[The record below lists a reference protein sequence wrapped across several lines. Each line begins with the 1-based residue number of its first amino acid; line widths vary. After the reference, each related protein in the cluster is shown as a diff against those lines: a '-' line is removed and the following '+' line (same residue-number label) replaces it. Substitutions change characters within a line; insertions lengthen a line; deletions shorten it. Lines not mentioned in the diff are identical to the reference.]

1 MAGTLGNNRQHG
13 HFILQALWQ
22 RLSTKGPVPQGRSSH
37 GFVIIGHQAYV
48 FGGENSPRV
57 PIGSTVHCLDLSTQ
71 EWSVCQPKNKDSE
84 PQPINAAAVAALG
97 DSMYVFGGR
106 SGITMGEG
114 NTNQMY
120 AFNTRTKE
128 WRTLETSGDIP
139 MARSYH
145 TMLALGNAL
154 YVFGGCSE
162 KGRLNDLHR
171 FDVATNQWE
180 KQPSYDV
187 IEGRGGPG
195 LAAVGE
201 ALYVVGGFAGREMN
215 DVHAFDTAKKTW
227 WSLTFNTPLPPR
239 SVFGIGSYGNNIMV
253 VCGEVD
259 PSDQGHEGA
268 GNFSNEAFVLDTSN
282 PQDWVRVTTEGDA
295 PEPRGWFSAAFS
307 DVEKKLYIFG
317 GNSETNERLNDI
329 YSFQLNV

>member
-1 MAGTLGNNRQHG
+1 
-13 HFILQALWQ
+13 
-22 RLSTKGPVPQGRSSH
+22 
-37 GFVIIGHQAYV
+37 
-48 FGGENSPRV
+48 
-57 PIGSTVHCLDLSTQ
+57 
-71 EWSVCQPKNKDSE
+71 
-84 PQPINAAAVAALG
+84 
-97 DSMYVFGGR
+97 
-106 SGITMGEG
+106 
-114 NTNQMY
+114 
-120 AFNTRTKE
+120 
-128 WRTLETSGDIP
+128 
-139 MARSYH
+139 
-145 TMLALGNAL
+145 MLALGKAL

-201 ALYVVGGFAGREMN
+201 TLYVVGGFAGREMN

-227 WSLTFNTPLPPR
+227 RSLTFNTPLPPR

-282 PQDWVRVTTEGDA
+282 PQDWVRVTTEGDV

-307 DVEKKLYIFG
+307 DEEKKLYIFG